1 MARGPG
7 VDAVLRGFMAL
18 AVDMVR
24 VDPTRRPGPEM
35 RRWCRDLAEE
45 VGLEPIPVDTSRAL
59 LEEAM
64 RIARAVQDTGPTTP
78 PARTPRPTAPARR

>member
-64 RIARAVQDTGPTTP
+64 RIARAVQDTGPTAP
-78 PARTPRPTAPARR
+78 PARTPRPTTPARR

>member
-45 VGLEPIPVDTSRAL
+45 VGLEPQPVETSRGL

-64 RIARAVQDTGPTTP
+64 RIARAVQDAEPATP
-78 PARTPRPTAPARR
+78 PARTRRRTAPARR

>member
-7 VDAVLRGFMAL
+7 VDAILRGFMAL

-24 VDPTRRPGPEM
+24 VDPDRRPGPEM
-35 RRWCRDLAEE
+35 RRWYRDLAEE
-45 VGLEPIPVDTSRAL
+45 VGVEPIPVETSREL

-64 RIARAVQDTGPTTP
+64 RLARAVQDAGPAAP
-78 PARTPRPTAPARR
+78 RARASRRPAQARR

>member
-7 VDAVLRGFMAL
+7 ADAVLRGFMAL

-64 RIARAVQDTGPTTP
+64 RIARAVKDADPMGPP
-78 PARTPRPTAPARR
+78 ERAHRRTAPAGR

>member
-45 VGLEPIPVDTSRAL
+45 VGLEPQPV
-59 LEEAM
+59 
-64 RIARAVQDTGPTTP
+64 
-78 PARTPRPTAPARR
+78 